1 MSVTIVGNTDTGGA
15 VYDWNIQQGRT
26 TKAKTFTVTI
36 GGSPAT
42 ITKVEMALRR
52 FGEVVHL
59 YSSDTDDFTIG
70 SGSFVWDQHELNIP
84 RGEYQYDLKVTHSGG
99 ILENF
104 MKGVVIVSEEIT
116 P

>member
-1 MSVTIVGNTDTGGA
+1 MATITGNTDTGGA
-15 VYDWNIQQGRT
+15 VYNWNIQQGRT
-26 TKAKTFTVTI
+26 TKAKNFTVTI
-36 GGSPAT
+36 GESPAT

-52 FGEVVHL
+52 FGAIVKL
-59 YSSDTDDFTIG
+59 YSSDTGDFTIG
-70 SGSFVWDQHELNIP
+70 SGSFVWNEHQLDIA